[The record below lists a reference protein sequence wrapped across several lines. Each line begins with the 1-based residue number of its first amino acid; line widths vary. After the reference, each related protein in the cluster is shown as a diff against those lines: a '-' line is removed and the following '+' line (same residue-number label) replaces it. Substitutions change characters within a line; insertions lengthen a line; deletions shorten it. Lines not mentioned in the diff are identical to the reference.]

1 MELTAMAGI
10 GPARAEALRAMG
22 IISLRDLLYT
32 LPERYEDYSTVSPC
46 NTKKE
51 GPVLISGTVVQ
62 SPKLSVFHGLKKVTV
77 SIEDE
82 SGKMPVCWYNAP
94 WIMN

>member
-46 NTKKE
+46 NT
-51 GPVLISGTVVQ
+51 VSQAFCISWIEESYG
-62 SPKLSVFHGLKKVTV
+62 FHRGRKRKNAGLLV
-77 SIEDE
+77 
-82 SGKMPVCWYNAP
+82 
-94 WIMN
+94 